1 VATDTR
7 TIKRHAVQT
16 SSDFSTWTT
25 QTAIRCNECSEGA
38 GQVVGAA
45 SLIRFIGTVREPGA
59 TGSPASQTPLT
70 GLVGK
75 WIRVLI
81 EEVGGSV
88 TISSVDYNPLWYG
101 IIDAERII
109 DTGGG
114 TGQQS
119 WVCSGLAAHLARVG
133 AMEAWCDAVDY
144 TGAYSA
150 RPSLRVPTFNDKD
163 SQGIRS
169 GARTGT
175 VDGATVQIFDGFGA
189 TAWNAATAWTAK
201 EALEAILAANGR
213 FRTPGGTTFTGGVS
227 FALSAGTLLNWTLPT
242 LDINGMSVLDA
253 VNSIISPRRG
263 LSWRMTVSGAVATI
277 EVRSISAADITV
289 GSTTLAAA
297 TDTATPD
304 LSGLWIGG
312 VELIEDQS
320 ATYDHIRVVGNRP
333 WVVCSMSY
341 DQAGPPAEVG
351 ALQPAWT
358 TTQQTAWG
366 TAPDSTTD
374 GVYRS
379 FRIGL
384 KWAGNV
390 SEAAGASGLRQALTV
405 TSGDYTGAR
414 TFSATAFGPVSLVAF
429 DSRLPCG
436 EGWTTDKAGPRQ
448 EPLLVWMPAGGTAWY
463 DLQGGPPSPWS
474 MALQIDDFPASL
486 HIGRPTRDAVNK
498 GGSDQST
505 TNKVIGTTGKILATV
520 GVREP
525 DPLVVSWTRASGSW
539 PRTNPRTLTVQMP
552 TAEQWVILNNTV
564 KGISGTSLVKQS
576 GESTIRDDV
585 PLMQSWLAFL
595 RAYYGEPSRSLTWT
609 NAGAI
614 EHAYG
619 SGASAP
625 AALVTTATLGTGST
639 TVNAVVT
646 RRTWR
651 LDEDGYGTSYNTD
664 RIVPDIEAIR

>member
-1 VATDTR
+1 MATDTR
-7 TIKRHAVQT
+7 TVKRHAVQT
-16 SSDFSTWTT
+16 SADFSTWTT
-25 QTAIRCNECSEGA
+25 QATIRCNECSEGA
-38 GQVVGAA
+38 GQIVGAA

-59 TGSPASQTPLT
+59 TGSPAAQTPLT

-75 WIRVLI
+75 WVRVLI
-81 EEVGGSV
+81 EETGGSI
-88 TISSVDYNPLWYG
+88 TIATVAYNALWYG
-101 IIDAERII
+101 IIDAERLT

-144 TGAYSA
+144 TGSYSA
-150 RPSLRVPTFNDKD
+150 VPTLRVPTFNDKD

-169 GARTGT
+169 DARTGT
-175 VDGATVQIFDGFGA
+175 VDGATVKIFDSFGA
-189 TAWNAATAWTAK
+189 TPWNAATAWTAK

-213 FRTPGGTTFTGGVS
+213 FRTPGGSTFTGGLS
-227 FALSAGTLLNWTLPT
+227 LALSAGTLLDWTLPT

-253 VNSIISPRRG
+253 INSIISPRRG
-263 LSWRMTVSGAVATI
+263 LSWRMTISGAVATV
-277 EVRSISAADITV
+277 EVRSISVAAITV

-297 TDTATPD
+297 TDVATPD
-304 LSGLWIGG
+304 LSGLWISG
-312 VELIEDQS
+312 VELTEDQS
-320 ATYDHIRVVGNRP
+320 ATYDHIRVVGNSP
-333 WVVCSMSY
+333 WVVCSLSY

-384 KWAGNV
+384 KWSGDV
-390 SEAAGASGLRQALTV
+390 SESAGDSGLRQSLTV

-414 TFSATAFGPVSLVAF
+414 AYSKTVFGPTSLIAF

-448 EPLLVWMPAGGTAWY
+448 EPILAWMPAGGTTWY
-463 DLQGGPPSPWS
+463 DLQGGSHYPTS
-474 MALQIDDFPASL
+474 MSLSIDDFPASL
-486 HIGRPTRDAVNK
+486 HVGRPTRDTVGK
-498 GGSDQST
+498 GQSDQSIT
-505 TNKVIGTTGKILATV
+505 STVIAATGKILATL

-525 DPLVVSWTRASGSW
+525 DPLVVSWTRASASW

-552 TAEQWVILNNTV
+552 TAEQWVILDKTV
-564 KGISGTSLVKQS
+564 KGVASGSLVKQS
-576 GESTIRDDV
+576 GESVIRDDV

-595 RAYYGEPSRSLTWT
+595 RAYFGEPSRALTWT
-609 NAGAI
+609 NAGQI
-614 EHAYG
+614 EHGYSVGDA
-619 SGASAP
+619 AP
-625 AALVTTATLGTGST
+625 GALVTTATLGTGAT
-639 TVNAVVT
+639 TINAVVT
-646 RRTWR
+646 RRTWS
-651 LDEDGYGTSYNTD
+651 LDESGYGTSYSTD

>member
-1 VATDTR
+1 MATDLR

-16 SSDFSTWTT
+16 SADFSTWTT
-25 QTAIRCNECSEGA
+25 QTTIRCNECSEGA
-38 GQVVGAA
+38 GQIVGAA
-45 SLIRFIGTVREPGA
+45 SLVRMIGVVREPGA

-70 GLVGK
+70 GLCGK
-75 WIRVLI
+75 WVRVLI

-101 IIDAERII
+101 IVDAERLV
-109 DTGGG
+109 DSGGG

-119 WVCSGLAAHLARVG
+119 WVCSGIAAHLARVG

-175 VDGATVQIFDGFGA
+175 VDGATVKIFDGFGA

-201 EALEAILAANGR
+201 EALEAVLAANGR
-213 FRTPGGTTFTGGVS
+213 FRTPGGTTFTGGIS
-227 FALSAGTLLNWTLPT
+227 FALSAGTLLDWTLPT

-253 VNSIISPRRG
+253 VNAIVSPRRG

-277 EVRSISAADITV
+277 NVRSISASAITV

-297 TDTATPD
+297 TDTSTPD
-304 LSGLWIGG
+304 LSGLWISG
-312 VELIEDQS
+312 VELTEDQS

-341 DQAGPPAEVG
+341 DQAGPPTEVG

-358 TTQQTAWG
+358 VAQQTAWG

-384 KWAGNV
+384 KWAGDV
-390 SEAAGASGLRQALTV
+390 SESAGASGLRQSLTV

-414 TFSATAFGPVSLVAF
+414 TFSTTEYGPTSQITL
-429 DSRLPCG
+429 DPRLPCS
-436 EGWTTDKAGPRQ
+436 EGWGTDKAGPRQ
-448 EPLLVWMPAGGTAWY
+448 DSMAFWMRAGTSEWY
-463 DLQGGPPSPWS
+463 DLQADNQTWARS
-474 MALQIDDFPASL
+474 LHVEDFPAAL
-486 HIGRPTRDAVNK
+486 HIGNATRSAIDKGKSDQAVN
-498 GGSDQST
+498 
-505 TNKVIGTTGKILATV
+505 NAVIGSTGKLLVTV

-525 DPLVVSWTRASGSW
+525 DPLVVSWTRSSGSW

-552 TAEQWVILNNTV
+552 TAEQWVILDKTV
-564 KGISGTSLVKQS
+564 KGVSGTSLVKQA
-576 GESTIRDDV
+576 GEATIRDDV

-595 RAYYGEPSRSLTWT
+595 RAYFGEPSRSLAWT
-609 NAGAI
+609 DAGAI

-619 SGASAP
+619 SGAAAP

-639 TVNAVVT
+639 TINAVVT

-651 LDEDGYGTSYNTD
+651 LDENGYGTSYNTD